1 MYAPSDFEQSL
12 LMKALA
18 ETFTKLYFLSLYIYI
33 CMYVCMCIYISI
45 SIYMNKYID
54 MINLC

>member
-18 ETFTKLYFLSLYIYI
+18 ESFTRMCFFLSLYIYLFLLHI
-33 CMYVCMCIYISI
+33 EIEFMSIYIYRYLYS
-45 SIYMNKYID
+45 YI
-54 MINLC
+54 